1 MQGSETTEEE
11 DAHSADGSEVS
22 ASIAVTSN
30 NTNTQVNSVGNTSE
44 STEQQQNISSISS
57 EKREFELDDKA
68 TAFFDPSSKITAFTA
83 VVALLPQSRAAGQMV
98 SASRPF
104 SMCERMERKGRNQ
117 FTVATPVRIDQH
129 RTLLFVGADWSK
141 QPRGIIF
148 DERDNSVSFSNKAVT
163 STIQDMSGDT
173 TFAPALLAT
182 MDTAC
187 AAFLHGRV
195 LGPTDNT
202 KEGEFIGFWLFIT
215 CLVIFT
221 FDYCK
226 FIFVLM

>member
-1 MQGSETTEEE
+1 MF
-11 DAHSADGSEVS
+11 
-22 ASIAVTSN
+22 SN
-30 NTNTQVNSVGNTSE
+30 LIIVW
-44 STEQQQNISSISS
+44 NIDVPI
-57 EKREFELDDKA
+57 R
-68 TAFFDPSSKITAFTA
+68 
-83 VVALLPQSRAAGQMV
+83 
-98 SASRPF
+98 
-104 SMCERMERKGRNQ
+104 
-117 FTVATPVRIDQH
+117 RIH

-163 STIQDMSGDT
+163 STIQEMSGDT

-195 LGPTDNT
+195 LGPTEDT

-215 CLVIFT
+215 CLIIFT
-221 FDYCK
+221 FNYCCCRTQRATR
-226 FIFVLM
+226 